1 MAEKA
6 EVPKATTDILPSTN
20 EAVNKVNDVTK
31 KATDAMTNVASNTTN
46 KVKEELSSAITNTT
60 KILSNPNVLYGLI
73 AIIIVAIICVV
84 LIYYFISKSVFNKK
98 SLIVEKTKFP
108 VKGYIT
114 SLLPADVPSSG
125 NGSRRT
131 YTFWIYVN
139 DLNNS
144 SGDIRH
150 VWSIGD
156 KKANENSP
164 IVYIDSV
171 SNKLNISFSKE
182 KDTDNQLNNSTHQKY
197 KIKFDYLPLQR
208 WVHIGIVVNDNYSGT
223 TVTLYM
229 DSEIVKSVTNGGD
242 NSDKDNEL
250 TADSSEWNTNVDLD
264 KAGSLLV
271 GGDKNGFN
279 GLVSK
284 VTIHNYDLNSKDIYN
299 SYSEG
304 PIDGL
309 LASLGY
315 GVRTPVYKLSD

>member
-6 EVPKATTDILPSTN
+6 EVPKTTTDILPSTN

-46 KVKEELSSAITNTT
+46 KVKEELSSAVTNTT

-73 AIIIVAIICVV
+73 AIIIVAIICVII
-84 LIYYFISKSVFNKK
+84 IYYFISRSVFNKK
-98 SLIVEKTKFP
+98 SFTVEKTKFP

-114 SLLPADVPSSG
+114 SLLPADIPSSG

-156 KKANENSP
+156 KTAAENSP
-164 IVYIDSV
+164 IVYIDPD
-171 SNKLNISFSKE
+171 SNKLNISFAKE
-182 KDTDNQLNNSTHQKY
+182 NGTDNELSKSSDQKY

-242 NSDKDNEL
+242 SSNEDNEL
-250 TADSSEWNTNVDLD
+250 TADSSDWNKEVDLD
-264 KAGSLLV
+264 KSGSLLV

-315 GVRTPVYKLSD
+315 GVRTPLYKLSD

>member
-98 SLIVEKTKFP
+98 SLVVEKTKFP

-156 KKANENSP
+156 KKPNENSP
-164 IVYIDSV
+164 IVYIDSE
-171 SNKLNISFSKE
+171 SNKLNISFAKSDK
-182 KDTDNQLNNSTHQKY
+182 LNNTIDQNY

-229 DSEIVKSVTNGGD
+229 DSEIVKSVTNGNTESG
-242 NSDKDNEL
+242 SEL
-250 TADSSEWNTNVDLD
+250 TANSNDWNTNVDLD
-264 KAGSLLV
+264 KSGSLLV

>member
-6 EVPKATTDILPSTN
+6 EVPKATTDILPSSD

-98 SLIVEKTKFP
+98 SLVVEKTKFP

-114 SLLPADVPSSG
+114 SLLPADVPTSG

-156 KKANENSP
+156 KDYNENSP

-171 SNKLNISFSKE
+171 SNKLNISFSKSDNLN
-182 KDTDNQLNNSTHQKY
+182 DTTKQDY
-197 KIKFDYLPLQR
+197 KIKFEYLPLQR

-229 DSEIVKSVTNGGD
+229 DSEIVKSVTNGNQDSG
-242 NSDKDNEL
+242 SEL
-250 TADSSEWNTNVDLD
+250 SATSTNWNTNVDLD
-264 KAGSLLV
+264 KSGSLLV

-284 VTIHNYDLNSKDIYN
+284 VTIHNYDLNNKDIYN

>member
-6 EVPKATTDILPSTN
+6 EVPKTTTDILPSTN

-46 KVKEELSSAITNTT
+46 KVKEELSSAVTNTT

-73 AIIIVAIICVV
+73 AIIIVAIICVII
-84 LIYYFISKSVFNKK
+84 IYYFISRSVFNKK
-98 SLIVEKTKFP
+98 SFTVEKTKFP

-114 SLLPADVPSSG
+114 SLLPADIPSSG

-156 KKANENSP
+156 KTAAENSP
-164 IVYIDSV
+164 IVYIDPD
-171 SNKLNISFSKE
+171 SNKLNISFAKE
-182 KDTDNQLNNSTHQKY
+182 NGTDNQLSKSSDQKY

-242 NSDKDNEL
+242 SSNEDNEL
-250 TADSSEWNTNVDLD
+250 TADSSDWNKEVDLD
-264 KAGSLLV
+264 KSGSLLV

-315 GVRTPVYKLSD
+315 GVRTPLYKLSD

>member
-20 EAVNKVNDVTK
+20 EAVDKVNDATK

-171 SNKLNISFSKE
+171 SNKLNISFAKS
-182 KDTDNQLNNSTHQKY
+182 NNLNDSDDQKY

-242 NSDKDNEL
+242 EELKASSNDWNE
-250 TADSSEWNTNVDLD
+250 NVDLD

>member
-6 EVPKATTDILPSTN
+6 EVPKATTNILPSTD

-156 KKANENSP
+156 KDYNENSP

-171 SNKLNISFSKE
+171 SNKLNISFSKSDNLN
-182 KDTDNQLNNSTHQKY
+182 DTTKQDY
-197 KIKFDYLPLQR
+197 KIKFEYLPLQR

-229 DSEIVKSVTNGGD
+229 DSEIVKSVTNGNQDSG
-242 NSDKDNEL
+242 SEL
-250 TADSSEWNTNVDLD
+250 SATSTNWNTNVDLD
-264 KAGSLLV
+264 KSGSLLV

-284 VTIHNYDLNSKDIYN
+284 VTIHNYDLNNKDIYN

>member
-98 SLIVEKTKFP
+98 SLVVEKTKFP

-114 SLLPADVPSSG
+114 SLLPADVPTSG

-156 KKANENSP
+156 KKPNENSP
-164 IVYIDSV
+164 IVYIDSE
-171 SNKLNISFSKE
+171 SNKLNISFAKS
-182 KDTDNQLNNSTHQKY
+182 DNLNNTIDQNY

-229 DSEIVKSVTNGGD
+229 DSEIVKSVTNGNTESG
-242 NSDKDNEL
+242 SEL
-250 TADSSEWNTNVDLD
+250 TANSNDWNTNVDLD
-264 KAGSLLV
+264 KSGSLLV

>member
-6 EVPKATTDILPSTN
+6 EVPKTTTDILPSTN

-46 KVKEELSSAITNTT
+46 KVKEELSSAVTNTT

-73 AIIIVAIICVV
+73 AIIIVAIICVII
-84 LIYYFISKSVFNKK
+84 IYYFISRSVFNKK
-98 SLIVEKTKFP
+98 SFTVEKTKFP

-114 SLLPADVPSSG
+114 SLLPADIPSSG

-156 KKANENSP
+156 KTATENSP
-164 IVYIDSV
+164 IVYIDPD
-171 SNKLNISFSKE
+171 SNKLNISFAKE
-182 KDTDNQLNNSTHQKY
+182 NITDNLLSKSSDQKY

-242 NSDKDNEL
+242 SSNEDNEL
-250 TADSSEWNTNVDLD
+250 TADSSDWNKEVDLD
-264 KAGSLLV
+264 KSGSLLV

-315 GVRTPVYKLSD
+315 GVRTPLYKLSD

>member
-6 EVPKATTDILPSTN
+6 EVPKATTDILPSSD

-98 SLIVEKTKFP
+98 SLVVEKTKFP
-108 VKGYIT
+108 VKGYIQ
-114 SLLPADVPSSG
+114 SVLPADVPSSG

-150 VWSIGD
+150 VWPIGD
-156 KKANENSP
+156 KDYNENSP

-171 SNKLNISFSKE
+171 SNKLNISFSKSDNLN
-182 KDTDNQLNNSTHQKY
+182 DTAKQDY
-197 KIKFDYLPLQR
+197 KIKFEYLPLQR

-242 NSDKDNEL
+242 DEL
-250 TADSSEWNTNVDLD
+250 SATSTNWNTNVDLD
-264 KAGSLLV
+264 KSGSLLV

>member
-171 SNKLNISFSKE
+171 SNKLNISFAKS
-182 KDTDNQLNNSTHQKY
+182 DNLNNTIDQYY

-229 DSEIVKSVTNGGD
+229 DSEIVKSVTNDGD
-242 NSDKDNEL
+242 EEL
-250 TADSSEWNTNVDLD
+250 KADSSEWNTNVDLD

>member
-1 MAEKA
+1 MSTEK
-6 EVPKATTDILPSTN
+6 PLN
-20 EAVNKVNDVTK
+20 
-31 KATDAMTNVASNTTN
+31 
-46 KVKEELSSAITNTT
+46 

-73 AIIIVAIICVV
+73 AIIIVAIICVII
-84 LIYYFISKSVFNKK
+84 IYYFISRSVFNKK
-98 SLIVEKTKFP
+98 SFTVEKTKFP

-114 SLLPADVPSSG
+114 SLLPADIPSSG

-156 KKANENSP
+156 KTAAENSP
-164 IVYIDSV
+164 IVYIDPD
-171 SNKLNISFSKE
+171 SNKLNISFAKE
-182 KDTDNQLNNSTHQKY
+182 NGTDNELSKSSDQKY

-242 NSDKDNEL
+242 SSNEDNEL
-250 TADSSEWNTNVDLD
+250 TADSSDWNKEVDLD
-264 KAGSLLV
+264 KSGSLLV

-315 GVRTPVYKLSD
+315 GVRTPLYKLSD

>member
-1 MAEKA
+1 
-6 EVPKATTDILPSTN
+6 
-20 EAVNKVNDVTK
+20 
-31 KATDAMTNVASNTTN
+31 
-46 KVKEELSSAITNTT
+46 TNTT

-98 SLIVEKTKFP
+98 SLVVEKTKFP

-156 KKANENSP
+156 KDYNENSP
-164 IVYIDSV
+164 IVYIDSE
-171 SNKLNISFSKE
+171 SNKLNISFAKS
-182 KDTDNQLNNSTHQKY
+182 DNLNSSDEQKY

-242 NSDKDNEL
+242 DEL
-250 TADSSEWNTNVDLD
+250 TANSNDWNTNVDLD
-264 KAGSLLV
+264 KSGSLLV

-284 VTIHNYDLNSKDIYN
+284 VTIH
-299 SYSEG
+299 
-304 PIDGL
+304 
-309 LASLGY
+309 
-315 GVRTPVYKLSD
+315 

>member
-171 SNKLNISFSKE
+171 SNKLNISFSKSI
-182 KDTDNQLNNSTHQKY
+182 NLNDSDDQKY
-197 KIKFDYLPLQR
+197 NIKFDYLPLQR

-242 NSDKDNEL
+242 EELKASSNDWNE
-250 TADSSEWNTNVDLD
+250 NVDLD

>member
-6 EVPKATTDILPSTN
+6 EVPKATTDILPSSD

-98 SLIVEKTKFP
+98 SLVVEKTKFP

-164 IVYIDSV
+164 IVYIDSE
-171 SNKLNISFSKE
+171 SNKLNISFAKS
-182 KDTDNQLNNSTHQKY
+182 DNLNNTIDQNY

-229 DSEIVKSVTNGGD
+229 DSEIVKSVTNGNTESG
-242 NSDKDNEL
+242 SEL
-250 TADSSEWNTNVDLD
+250 TANSNDWNTNVDLD
-264 KAGSLLV
+264 KSGSLLV

>member
-1 MAEKA
+1 M
-6 EVPKATTDILPSTN
+6 PKTTTDILPSTN

-46 KVKEELSSAITNTT
+46 KVKEELSSAVTNTT

-73 AIIIVAIICVV
+73 AIIIVAIICVII
-84 LIYYFISKSVFNKK
+84 IYYFISRSVFNKK
-98 SLIVEKTKFP
+98 SFTVEKTKFP

-114 SLLPADVPSSG
+114 SLLPADIPSSG

-156 KKANENSP
+156 KTAAENSP
-164 IVYIDSV
+164 IVYIDPD
-171 SNKLNISFSKE
+171 SNKLNISFAKE
-182 KDTDNQLNNSTHQKY
+182 NGTDNELSKSDHQNY

-242 NSDKDNEL
+242 SSNKDNEL
-250 TADSSEWNTNVDLD
+250 TANSSDWNKEVDLD
-264 KAGSLLV
+264 KSGSLLV

-315 GVRTPVYKLSD
+315 GVRTPLYKLSD

>member
-20 EAVNKVNDVTK
+20 EAVDKVNDATK

-156 KKANENSP
+156 KKAIENSP

-171 SNKLNISFSKE
+171 SNKLNISFFKE
-182 KDTDNQLNNSTHQKY
+182 NSSDNNLNNSSHQDY

-242 NSDKDNEL
+242 EELKASSNDWNE
-250 TADSSEWNTNVDLD
+250 NVDLD